1 MGGIEEKTKSKRNMI
16 TIILV
21 GGLVLVSILLAS
33 TMLYVDKLQ
42 KQINLLDKEQHT
54 QNKEIAVL
62 MRNHLRHQEML
73 LQHIEILKY
82 LVEQDPKLNSG
93 KMYFTGPMGEA

>member
-1 MGGIEEKTKSKRNMI
+1 MI

-42 KQINLLDKEQHT
+42 KQINLLDKEQHI
-54 QNKEIAVL
+54 QNEDIYKIMKENYELKGMI
-62 MRNHLRHQEML
+62 
-73 LQHIEILKY
+73 LQHVEILKY
-82 LVEQDPKLNSG
+82 LIEQDPKLNSG

>member
-1 MGGIEEKTKSKRNMI
+1 M
-16 TIILV
+16 IILLTAIV
-21 GGLVLVSILLAS
+21 ICLSIFLLAAI
-33 TMLYVDKLQ
+33 LHIGKIQ
-42 KQINLLDKEQHT
+42 KELIEIDKEQHI
-54 QNKEIAVL
+54 QNKDIYKL
-62 MRNHLRHQEML
+62 MKENNELKGML